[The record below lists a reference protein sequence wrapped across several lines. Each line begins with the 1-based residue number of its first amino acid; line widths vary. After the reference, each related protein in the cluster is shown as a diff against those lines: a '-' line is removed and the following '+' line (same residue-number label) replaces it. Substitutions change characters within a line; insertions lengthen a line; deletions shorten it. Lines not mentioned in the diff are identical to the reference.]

1 MKCDKWKLKMDL
13 RDEELQME
21 EEGGAKVPRARR
33 RCLIYSSLEI
43 HRTLG
48 AEKGGK
54 SRSCAGIIIGDVD
67 RERRVAWRKEG
78 NGLTPSGSGVGVS
91 DTLAYTISYKLY
103 KHDVT
108 TAVRA
113 VL

>member
-1 MKCDKWKLKMDL
+1 MDL

-33 RCLIYSSLEI
+33 CLIYSSLEI

-48 AEKGGK
+48 AKKGGK

-91 DTLAYTISYKLY
+91 DTLARTISYKLY

>member
-1 MKCDKWKLKMDL
+1 MDL

-48 AEKGGK
+48 AKKGGK

-67 RERRVAWRKEG
+67 RERRVAVEEGRERAHAEWEWRG
-78 NGLTPSGSGVGVS
+78 CVRHTSL
-91 DTLAYTISYKLY
+91 
-103 KHDVT
+103 HD
-108 TAVRA
+108 
-113 VL
+113 LL